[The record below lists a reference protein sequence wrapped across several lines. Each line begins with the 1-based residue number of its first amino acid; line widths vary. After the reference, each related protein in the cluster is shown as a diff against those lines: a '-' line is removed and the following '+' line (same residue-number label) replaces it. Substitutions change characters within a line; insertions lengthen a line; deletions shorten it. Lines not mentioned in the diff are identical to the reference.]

1 MRYEEAMEYIHKVGN
16 FGSNYGLERTYRIL
30 DIIGNPQDDLKLIH
44 VAGTNGK
51 GSITSIITSLLMEK
65 GFRVG
70 MYTSPFLEEF
80 EERIQINRC
89 NIPKDVLGDLMD
101 PLRSAVDQVIEEG
114 YNHPTEFEIIT
125 CLMLLYF
132 KKEKIDY
139 GVIEVG
145 LGGRLDSTNVITPI
159 LSIIA
164 SISLDHTNLLG
175 NTLSEIA
182 GEKAGIIKKGI
193 PVISYP
199 QEEEAKDVIEKV
211 AKEKNAELYLV
222 DKSRGYFLS
231 VVNKDKIYQ
240 KVEVE
245 LKGKKLTLEYPLLG
259 EHQITNLLV
268 ALEAF
273 MVICENECINLNFED
288 IRNAVKAVKWNG
300 RLEVM
305 KVNPLVVIDGAH
317 NIQGIRA
324 LNDNIHKYFNYKNIY
339 LLLGILADKQVED
352 MVRTITPEAKKVYS
366 LTPHSNRAELSQD
379 LKKVIDKYN
388 SNCIALDSYEEALD
402 LALKE
407 SDENDLILISGSL
420 YMIGDMRGIIRR
432 KFGL

>member
-1 MRYEEAMEYIHKVGN
+1 MKYDEAMDYIHKVGN
-16 FGSNYGLERTYRIL
+16 FGSNYGLERTYRLLEIL
-30 DIIGNPQDDLKLIH
+30 GNPQEGLKLIH
-44 VAGTNGK
+44 IAGTNGK
-51 GSITSIITSLLMEK
+51 GSTTSIITSLLMEK
-65 GFRVG
+65 GFKVG

-80 EERIQINRC
+80 EERIQINRN
-89 NIPKDVLGDLMD
+89 NIPKDTLGRLMD
-101 PLRSAVDQVIEEG
+101 VLKVSVDQVILEG

-132 KKEKIDY
+132 KEENIDY

-159 LSIIA
+159 LSIIT

-175 NTLSEIA
+175 STLEEIA
-182 GEKAGIIKKGI
+182 GEKAGIIKKAI

-199 QEEEAKDVIEKV
+199 QEEEARAVIERV
-211 AKEKNAELYLV
+211 CKENNSSLYIV
-222 DKSRGYFLS
+222 DKNKGHFLS

-245 LKGKKLTLEYPLLG
+245 FKDRKIELDFALLG

-268 ALEAF
+268 ALKGISLLEE
-273 MVICENECINLNFED
+273 IENIKFTLDD
-288 IRNAVKAVKWNG
+288 IKEAVKKVQWKG

-305 KVNPLVVIDGAH
+305 NNNA
-317 NIQGIRA
+317 
-324 LNDNIHKYFNYKNIY
+324 
-339 LLLGILADKQVED
+339 
-352 MVRTITPEAKKVYS
+352 
-366 LTPHSNRAELSQD
+366 LTPHSNRAELSKD

-388 SNCIALDSYEEALD
+388 SNCIALDSYEEGLD
-402 LALKE
+402 LALSE
-407 SDENDLILISGSL
+407 ANEEDLILISGSL

-432 KFGL
+432 KFNK